1 MLTFLW
7 CQPPNIIFYY
17 GSSSRFAWAER
28 LKNSLNNSLRW
39 PRKISLSTLPSCWK
53 GFFGEGSKAS
63 LTWWPLPSGPIIFS
77 SQGLEVETGWQGQL
91 QWLRHCG
98 TDFSLLCSKHA
109 SNPTFYLCIPL
120 VGITGLQN
128 PYDNQPLSISMQKSF
143 FFPHYSVGDHPQFFL
158 KLSWDKSFLIQLFLC
173 NNIYMRNHFWR
184 LEHIEY
190 STQCFMCIIFSPPQH
205 F

>member
-98 TDFSLLCSKHA
+98 TDFSLLCSKHT

-128 PYDNQPLSISMQKSF
+128 PYDNKPFSISMQKSF
-143 FFPHYSVGDHPQFFL
+143 FSLIILLVIIPNFSSNSLGIRVFSFSFF
-158 KLSWDKSFLIQLFLC
+158 FV
-173 NNIYMRNHFWR
+173 
-184 LEHIEY
+184 
-190 STQCFMCIIFSPPQH
+190 TIFIWETISGG
-205 F
+205 